1 MLCIAINNI
10 AIQNY
15 IFEEKCKNY
24 FKQKQNDSKDYYFKS
39 EYESN
44 LSQIG
49 KDYILES
56 GKSSENLTSED
67 FCNKEI
73 KTVEY
78 NDEHRKIKAST
89 SEFLFFW

>member
-78 NDEHRKIKAST
+78 KDEHIKIKAST